1 MAKNSAPPPGTGD
14 IFPEEIGSWLAI
26 ENGARE
32 IFRRYG
38 YGEIRTPVFEYT
50 EVFQR
55 GLGDETEVVK
65 KEMYTFEDRGGRSL
79 TLRPEGT
86 AGVMRALSGTE
97 ALNGV
102 ETRVFYMGSMFR
114 GERPSAG
121 RRREFHQIGVE
132 NAGRVS
138 PALDAESITLL
149 ARLLDHVGASGYQ
162 ILLNT
167 RGVKEDRKEAEQAL
181 REHFS
186 SVIDTMCEDCRERL
200 NRNVWRILDC
210 KQPQCQSHIESA
222 PDAASLF
229 GQASKDY
236 FKEVCDILSD
246 LSIPFRVEPRL
257 VRGLDYYVHT
267 VFELTHPGLGG
278 QSAIAGGG
286 RYELAVP
293 GLNRPIVGVGFAAGV
308 ERLLMAREY
317 NKVPAIPP
325 ERPKVYLVSLGKSAL
340 RYNIRLADLLR
351 SKGVHTMLE
360 AEEKSMK
367 SQMRSADRLKAENV
381 LILGENELAVGSC
394 VLKNMADGSQKNIPL
409 EKVPAELC
417 KEDVSLSGK
426 PPA

>member
-14 IFPEEIGSWLAI
+14 IFPEEIPSWLAI

-32 IFRRYG
+32 VFKCFG

-97 ALNGV
+97 AMNGV
-102 ETRVFYMGSMFR
+102 ESRVFYIGPMFR

-121 RRREFHQIGVE
+121 RRRQFHQIGVE
-132 NAGRVS
+132 NAGRVA
-138 PALDAESITLL
+138 PALDAESITLI
-149 ARLLDHVGASGYQ
+149 ARLLDHVGAGGYQ

-167 RGVKEDRKEAEQAL
+167 RGVKEDRKPAEDAL
-181 REHFS
+181 REHFAP
-186 SVIDTMCEDCRERL
+186 VIDSMCEDCRERL
-200 NRNVWRILDC
+200 SRNVWRILDC
-210 KQPQCQSHIESA
+210 KQPQCQKHIEAA

-229 GQASKDY
+229 GPASRDY
-236 FKEVCDILSD
+236 FNEVCDILTD
-246 LSIPFRVEPRL
+246 LEIPFKIEPRL

-293 GLNRPIVGVGFAAGV
+293 GQNRPIVGVGFAAGV

-317 NKVPAIPP
+317 NKIPVPEP
-325 ERPKVYLVSLGKSAL
+325 ERPQVYLVSLGKEAL
-340 RYNIRLADLLR
+340 KYNIRLADTLR
-351 SKGVHTMLE
+351 SKGIYTMLE

-367 SQMRSADRLKAENV
+367 SQMRSADRLKASNV
-381 LILGENELAVGSC
+381 LILGENELANGVC
-394 VLKNMADGSQKNIPL
+394 VLKNMADGSQKNIAL
-409 EKVPAELC
+409 A
-417 KEDVSLSGK
+417 DVAGEFGK
-426 PPA
+426 

>member
-14 IFPEEIGSWLAI
+14 IFPEEIGSWLAV

-50 EVFQR
+50 EVFQW

-132 NAGRVS
+132 NAGRTA

-149 ARLLDHVGASGYQ
+149 ARLLDHVGASGYE

-167 RGVKEDRKEAEQAL
+167 RGVKEDRKPAEDAL
-181 REHFS
+181 REHFAP
-186 SVIDTMCEDCRERL
+186 VIGSMCEDCRERL
-200 NRNVWRILDC
+200 ERNVWRILDC
-210 KQPQCQSHIESA
+210 KQPQCQCHIASA

-229 GQASKDY
+229 GQASRDY
-236 FKEVCDILSD
+236 FKEVCDILAD
-246 LSIPFRVEPRL
+246 LSIPFRIEPRL

-267 VFELTHPGLGG
+267 VFEVTHPALGP
-278 QSAIAGGG
+278 QTAIAGGG
-286 RYELAVP
+286 RYELFLPGGKRPVP
-293 GLNRPIVGVGFAAGV
+293 GVGFAAGV
-308 ERLLMAREY
+308 ERLLLVREAL
-317 NKVPAIPP
+317 NVKAPAPAGP
-325 ERPKVYLVSLGKSAL
+325 AAYLIGL
-340 RYNIRLADLLR
+340 D
-351 SKGVHTMLE
+351 
-360 AEEKSMK
+360 
-367 SQMRSADRLKAENV
+367 
-381 LILGENELAVGSC
+381 
-394 VLKNMADGSQKNIPL
+394 
-409 EKVPAELC
+409 PA
-417 KEDVSLSGK
+417 
-426 PPA
+426 A